1 LQATADAIGLQH
13 THLFVD
19 PADLPDWPP
28 APGADAPPDDL
39 ATAVAFVEAQARD
52 SPVMLTTPRD
62 MATYFQ
68 RLLAGRIV
76 SGEASFAIYGILA
89 RQVVDDR
96 FPVLLPPG
104 TGMAHKTG
112 NLDHVV
118 HDVGV
123 IFAPDGP
130 VILAAMIEA
139 PPDDARA
146 TELIQ
151 RLALIAYEAEVEPEE
166 SPEAVDE

>member
-1 LQATADAIGLQH
+1 
-13 THLFVD
+13 
-19 PADLPDWPP
+19 
-28 APGADAPPDDL
+28 
-39 ATAVAFVEAQARD
+39 
-52 SPVMLTTPRD
+52 
-62 MATYFQ
+62 
-68 RLLAGRIV
+68 
-76 SGEASFAIYGILA
+76 
-89 RQVVDDR
+89 
-96 FPVLLPPG
+96 
-104 TGMAHKTG
+104 MAHKTG